1 MNTFYKTLK
10 ATFLVA
16 LFTTV
21 FVACDKD
28 EKEIIPE
35 PKIEEIEI
43 GEGNVKEITVGK
55 DLHIEAKVTAVATIK
70 EAKVTI
76 KAEEGTSDFEVN
88 QVYDKLVGK
97 TSGEI
102 HSHFDVPLTAKVG
115 KYAVSIVV
123 TDNLNRTK
131 THQEVITV
139 KAKEETPMV
148 VKWHKMEI
156 SFIEGH
162 SHGKVT
168 STKGYF
174 HGNPEIPE
182 VKYLKPVQKI
192 VFENKDGKIVAS
204 EDNKPLRWQS
214 RVAGAEVGTSLYGI
228 RIVYFDAEGNR
239 INERFATDHH
249 QHFFLVE
256 DITKNINAAAD
267 KVLPEANQVLS
278 FVYRDT
284 QLDSEDYKP
293 KAPNLRDVKDP
304 IGLKGVFEPEVSH
317 INFNLRIV
325 LAHFTGENPKLIN
338 GEVRTF
344 NQLPVS
350 IEKET
355 DVLVP
360 VRIYTQRASKKY
372 LDEAAKEFGVTK
384 ADIEADEDIIL
395 EVDPHGEGAS
405 PVYM

>member
-162 SHGKVT
+162 SHGVT
-168 STKGYF
+168 ATKGYF

-192 VFENKDGKIVAS
+192 VFENKEGKIVAS
-204 EDNKPLRWQS
+204 ENNKPLRWQA
-214 RVAGAEVGTSLYGI
+214 RVEETKGLSLYGI
-228 RIVYFDAEGNR
+228 KIVYFDAEGNR
-239 INERFATDHH
+239 INEQFATDRH
-249 QHFFLVE
+249 QHFFLAQN
-256 DITKNINAAAD
+256 ITKNVNAPAD
-267 KVLPEANQVLS
+267 KVLPQPSQVLS
-278 FVYRDT
+278 FIYRDT
-284 QLDSEDYKP
+284 QPESEDFNKNS
-293 KAPNLRDVKDP
+293 PNLRNFKDP
-304 IGLKGVFEPEVSH
+304 VGLKGIFEPDVPH
-317 INFNLRIV
+317 VNFNLRIV
-325 LAHFTGENPKLIN
+325 LAHFTGENSKLIN
-338 GEVRTF
+338 GEVRAF

-360 VRIYTQRASKKY
+360 VHVYTQRASKKY
-372 LDEAAKEFGVTK
+372 LEEAAKEFGVTK
-384 ADIEADEDIIL
+384 ADINADENIIL

-405 PVYM
+405 PIYM